1 MHRILSGF
9 FTGVALAT
17 LLAAPPAAAQ
27 GVPDTLAKIR
37 AAKQINVAYSGDS
50 PPYSFVDKGGVPA
63 GYSIDL
69 CRKAIAQ
76 IGRAVGVPDLKVNW
90 LIGAVS
96 ERVQMVASGKADL
109 ECANT
114 TASQSRM
121 RTVDFSALIFV
132 DAGGFLVAA
141 NGSSQNLADF
151 GGKRIGVIG
160 GTTTESR
167 LERMLKERAID
178 ARVTRLKDGTEGVA
192 MLESGSLD
200 AFAGDKIK
208 LVGLATQAR
217 DPGKLALLNEDLS
230 YEPLAFALPR
240 GDSAFRLEVNKA
252 LTQIYASQEI
262 DAIFGRWFGGFGRPT
277 TLLAAM
283 FVLSSIPE

>member
-1 MHRILSGF
+1 M
-9 FTGVALAT
+9 
-17 LLAAPPAAAQ
+17 
-27 GVPDTLAKIR
+27 R
-37 AAKQINVAYSGDS
+37 A
-50 PPYSFVDKGGVPA
+50 
-63 GYSIDL
+63 
-69 CRKAIAQ
+69 
-76 IGRAVGVPDLKVNW
+76 
-90 LIGAVS
+90 
-96 ERVQMVASGKADL
+96 
-109 ECANT
+109 
-114 TASQSRM
+114 
-121 RTVDFSALIFV
+121 VDFSALIFV